1 MYVVMFNIINK
12 IVIYFYYYYDY
23 VAFTPKAKQI
33 FAPHYSL

>member
-12 IVIYFYYYYDY
+12 IVIYFYYDY
-23 VAFTPKAKQI
+23 GAFTPKAKQI